1 MDKNDP
7 DYHMNEPKMEKDYS
21 ESVTALLPEVEQL
34 ASGGQIPQAL
44 EKLHALEKKTRSAGD
59 LSSTSQL
66 LVRIVSVCGDSGS
79 WALLEQEVAAMAKKH
94 GQLKQAIAKMV
105 QSAMEYVDKTPDEQ
119 TRVELIEAL
128 RTVTEG
134 KIHVEVER
142 ARLTRMRVAIYE
154 LKGQIKEA
162 CETLQEV
169 QVETYGS
176 MDKREKTDFILEQ
189 MRLCLAKRDYIRLAI
204 ISHKINPKFFQTDGT
219 EDLKL
224 RFYELMIQYDL
235 HEENYLEVCR
245 HYKQVYETN
254 VIKDDTAKWPAV
266 LQNMVLYLV
275 LSPYGNE
282 QSDMLHRVQKE
293 DHNLE
298 KLELCAQLVKGF
310 TTMELTRWP
319 AVESIYGGEFR
330 KTDVFSAQ
338 TEDGNKRWLAL
349 RDRVIEH
356 NIRVI
361 AKYYT
366 RASTQRLTELL
377 DLPSDDVE
385 RFLSKAVVD
394 GTIYARIDR
403 PAGVVNFAKPSDS
416 EEQLNGWASDVS
428 KLLGL
433 VEKTTHL
440 IAKEEI
446 VNKIARAI

>member
-1 MDKNDP
+1 MDKTDP

-21 ESVTALLPEVEQL
+21 STVAELLPEVEQL
-34 ASGGQIPQAL
+34 ATSGQVTLAL
-44 EKLHALEKKTRSAGD
+44 EKLHGLEKKTRSAGD
-59 LSSTSQL
+59 LASTSQL
-66 LVRIVSVCGDSGS
+66 LIRIVEVCGDSGS
-79 WALLEQEVAAMAKKH
+79 WTLLEQEVAAMAKKH
-94 GQLKQAIAKMV
+94 GQLKQAIARMV
-105 QSAMEYVDKTPDEQ
+105 QRAMEFVDKTPDEQ
-119 TRVELIEAL
+119 TRVEVIEAL

-154 LKGQIKEA
+154 QRGEIKEA
-162 CETLQEV
+162 CDTLQEV

-204 ISHKINPKFFQTDGT
+204 ISHKISPKYFQTEGT
-219 EDLKL
+219 EDLRL

-235 HEENYLEVCR
+235 HEENYLDVCR
-245 HYKQVYETN
+245 HYKQVYETKG
-254 VIKDDTAKWPAV
+254 IKDDGAKWPGV

-282 QSDMLHRVQKE
+282 QWELLQRVQRE

-298 KLELCAQLVKGF
+298 KLELCAQLVKSF

-330 KTDVFSAQ
+330 KTAVFSGDSEEGQ
-338 TEDGNKRWLAL
+338 KRWMAL

-356 NIRVI
+356 NIRVVS
-361 AKYYT
+361 KYYT
-366 RASTQRLTELL
+366 RATTRRLTELL
-377 DLPSDDVE
+377 DLESDEVE
-385 RFLSKAVVD
+385 RFLSKAVVE

-403 PAGVVNFAKPSDS
+403 PDGVVRFGKASDS
-416 EEQLNGWASDVS
+416 EDQLNGWASDVS

>member
-1 MDKNDP
+1 
-7 DYHMNEPKMEKDYS
+7 
-21 ESVTALLPEVEQL
+21 
-34 ASGGQIPQAL
+34 
-44 EKLHALEKKTRSAGD
+44 
-59 LSSTSQL
+59 
-66 LVRIVSVCGDSGS
+66 
-79 WALLEQEVAAMAKKH
+79 
-94 GQLKQAIAKMV
+94 AIAKMV

-154 LKGQIKEA
+154 QKGQIKEA
-162 CETLQEV
+162 CDTLQEV

-189 MRLCLAKRDYIRLAI
+189 MRMCLAKRDYIRLAI
-204 ISHKINPKFFQTDGT
+204 ISHKINPKYFQTEGT

-245 HYKQVYETN
+245 HYKQVYETKG
-254 VIKDDTAKWPAV
+254 IKDDTAKWPAV

-298 KLELCAQLVKGF
+298 KLELCAQLAKGF

-338 TEDGNKRWLAL
+338 TEDGNKRWMAL

-366 RASTQRLTELL
+366 RASTLRLTELL
-377 DLPSDDVE
+377 DLSSDDVE

-428 KLLGL
+428 KLLSL